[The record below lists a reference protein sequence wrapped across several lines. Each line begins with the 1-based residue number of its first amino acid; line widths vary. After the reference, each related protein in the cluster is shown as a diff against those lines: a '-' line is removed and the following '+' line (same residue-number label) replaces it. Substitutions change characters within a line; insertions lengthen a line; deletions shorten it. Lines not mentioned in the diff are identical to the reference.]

1 MTWSRYGTWCRAAV
15 AARSAGCCS
24 ARGEMPSSLKVVS
37 GTAMSPAYGIQ
48 HASRNRAKGFS
59 SCADGSLMDHSQ
71 LRSRAQSVEIG
82 SRLMLAAALAA
93 AAYAAAT
100 WGEPHRDVIAALVG
114 AMAAWAVAPLVLGA
128 ERAAHSPRREIL

>member
-24 ARGEMPSSLKVVS
+24 ARGEIPLSWKLVS
-37 GTAMSPAYGIQ
+37 GTPMPPAYGIQ

-59 SCADGSLMDHSQ
+59 LRVDGSLMDHSQ
-71 LRSRAQSVEIG
+71 LRSRAQSVDVG

-100 WGEPHRDVIAALVG
+100 WSEPHRA
-114 AMAAWAVAPLVLGA
+114 
-128 ERAAHSPRREIL
+128 